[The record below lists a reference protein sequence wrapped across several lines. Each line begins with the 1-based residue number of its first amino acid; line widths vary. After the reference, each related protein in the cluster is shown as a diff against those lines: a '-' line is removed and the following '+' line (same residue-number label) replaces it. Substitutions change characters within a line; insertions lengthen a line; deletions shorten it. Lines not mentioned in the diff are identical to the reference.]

1 MGARKK
7 TVKTINDQLWYK
19 DAVIYQ
25 LHVKSFFDGNND
37 GVGDF
42 AGLTRKMAYLESLG
56 VNAVWLLP
64 FYPSPL
70 RDDGYD
76 IADYMDIN
84 PGYGTMTDFKTFL
97 DEAHKRDIRVI
108 TELVLNHTSDQ
119 HEWFKKSREAS
130 PGSYWRNFYVWNDT
144 SERYQ
149 DARIIFKDF
158 ETSNWTWDSVAKAYF
173 WHRFY
178 SHQPDLNFENVN
190 VHKALFKVID
200 FWLSMGVDGMRLDA
214 VPYLY
219 EQEGT
224 NCENLPQTFEFLRK
238 LRAHVEKKFPDRMLL
253 AEANQWPEDAVAYF
267 GDDDMCHMA
276 FHFPLMPRMFMALQM
291 EDRFPIIDILDQTPS
306 IPPKSQWAMF
316 LRNHDEL
323 TLEMVS
329 EEERDFMYRSYAR
342 DLSARINLGIRRRL
356 APLVQNSRRRIEL
369 LNILL
374 FSLPGTPVVYYGDEL
389 GMGDNH
395 FLGDRDGVRTPMQW
409 SPDRNAGYSQVNPQ
423 RLFLPVIIDPEYH
436 YQAVNVETEEQNL
449 SSQLW
454 WMRRTIAMRRRL
466 KAFSRGTMKFVKS
479 SNASILSFVRQYDG
493 EAVLVVVN
501 LSRFS
506 QSVGLGLE
514 RFAGMIPV
522 DVFSGNRFQRI
533 KNTPYQMTLG
543 FHDYFWLELKP
554 DAHADPQ
561 TEGYVLHKFGKVK
574 RLTDIFDDASSK
586 VIATEIMPE
595 YLQQRTT
602 AGIHKKKIRQTI
614 IIDRIPVKRERF
626 SAVLLIVKV
635 RYADGDNDFIQLP
648 LTMEPREVAESVIGE
663 DKGLEFGLADDG
675 RESVIYDCSF
685 HPDFI
690 RAMYG
695 LMRAKRSVRG
705 KQGVC
710 TGETVLRKK
719 DDTTKAVPGTRIIK
733 AGKRNTCGVIG
744 ERKFM
749 KMFRRIDEGPNP
761 EIELHKKCDG
771 ADVGI
776 VPGYIGSIRYRST
789 DGVLFD
795 FGMCTEYFQH
805 SRTLWHTAVD
815 AVIRYFE
822 VALSHGA
829 NTYWG
834 KSRSAVGEPDEFAV
848 EEANDATAVF
858 KQKMIVVGELT
869 AAMHRKLSIGNDES
883 FKVESFSSLYQR
895 SLYQSLRGLAHRV
908 FSRVEAKMDVINGPG
923 AMELQSLDMRKK
935 ELLDT
940 FMSTLRSKLHA
951 VRMRIHGDYHLG
963 QIMVMDEQ
971 YRLCDFEGLSALP
984 MSERRLKRSPLRDI
998 ATMIHSL
1005 YNVAH
1010 HVLYHNVH
1018 LQERERQ
1025 ILLPRDQVWA
1035 AMMGHSFVE
1044 SYFSAMKGSKL
1055 VTAEFDESKELLRIY
1070 LLERALIELEQAIN
1084 VSQEQINVA
1093 SRVLV
1098 YYMGPMNNL
1107 FPDDLDHI

>member
-1 MGARKK
+1 MGGVRKTGK
-7 TVKTINDQLWYK
+7 RNVDPLWYK

-84 PGYGTMTDFKTFL
+84 PGYGTMADFKTFL
-97 DEAHKRDIRVI
+97 DEAHRRGIRVI
-108 TELVLNHTSDQ
+108 TELVLNHTSEQ
-119 HEWFKKSREAS
+119 HEWFRKSREAP
-130 PGSYWRNFYVWNDT
+130 PGSYWRNFYVWSNNSD
-144 SERYQ
+144 RYQ

-200 FWLSMGVDGMRLDA
+200 FWLALGVDGMRLDA
-214 VPYLY
+214 VPYLF

-224 NCENLPQTFEFLRK
+224 NCENLPRTFEFLRK
-238 LRAHVEKKFPDRMLL
+238 LRSHVEKKFPDRMLL

-267 GDDDMCHMA
+267 GNDDMCHMA

-291 EDRFPIIDILDQTPS
+291 EDRFPIIDILEQTPS

-423 RLFLPVIIDPEYH
+423 RIFLPVIIDPEYH
-436 YQAVNVETEEQNL
+436 YQAINVETEEQNL

-466 KAFSRGTMKFVKS
+466 KAFSRGSMKFIKS
-479 SNASILSFVRQYDG
+479 SNASILSFVRQFNG

-514 RFAGMIPV
+514 RFAGMTPV
-522 DVFSGNRFQRI
+522 DVFSGNRFPRI
-533 KNTPYQMTLG
+533 GNLSYPMTLG

-561 TEGYVLHKFGKVK
+561 TAGYTLHNFGEVK
-574 RLTDIFDDASSK
+574 RLIDIFDGATSK
-586 VIATEIMPE
+586 LIATEIMPE

-614 IIDRIPVKRERF
+614 LIDRIPVRRESF

-635 RYADGDNDFIQLP
+635 RYADGDNDFILLP
-648 LTMEPREVAESVIGE
+648 LTVQPRELAATIIGE
-663 DKGLEFGLADDG
+663 DKGLEFGLIETGDAG
-675 RESVIYDCSF
+675 VIYDCSF
-685 HPDFI
+685 HQEFVRI
-690 RAMYG
+690 MYDM
-695 LMRAKRSVRG
+695 MRMKKTVRG
-705 KQGVC
+705 RQGVC
-710 TGETVLRKK
+710 TAQTVLRGKK
-719 DDTTKAVPGTRIIK
+719 ELSEAPPVTRIIK
-733 AGKRNTCGVIG
+733 AGKRNTSIVLDEQIFF
-744 ERKFM
+744 KL
-749 KMFRRIDEGPNP
+749 FRRIDEGPNP

-771 ADVGI
+771 EDSRI
-776 VPGYIGSIRYRST
+776 VPRYIGAVHYRST
-789 DGVLFD
+789 ENVLFD
-795 FGMCTEYFQH
+795 FGFFVEHFHH
-805 SRTLWHTAVD
+805 SRTLYHLAVD
-815 AVIRYFE
+815 AVLRYFE
-822 VALSHGA
+822 IALTKGA
-829 NTYWG
+829 NSYWDR
-834 KSRSAVGEPDEFAV
+834 KRIIDNEIDEFAARD
-848 EEANDATAVF
+848 ANDSTTVF
-858 KQKMIVVGELT
+858 KQKMVVVGELT
-869 AAMHRKLSIGNDES
+869 AAMHRRLSGGKEEP
-883 FKVESFSSLYQR
+883 FRVESFSSLYQR

-908 FSRVEAKMDVINGPG
+908 FSRVEAKMDTGWGPG
-923 AMELQSLDMRKK
+923 AMEMQSLDMRKK
-935 ELLDT
+935 ELLDF
-940 FMSTLRSKLHA
+940 FMATLKSRLHA

-971 YRLCDFEGLSALP
+971 YRICDFEGLAALP

-998 ATMIHSL
+998 ASMIHSL
-1005 YNVAH
+1005 YHVAH
-1010 HVLYHNVH
+1010 HSLYHNVH
-1018 LQERERQ
+1018 LQERDRQ
-1025 ILLPRDQVWA
+1025 LLLPRDQLWA
-1035 AMMGHSFVE
+1035 SMMGHTFIQ
-1044 SYFSAMKGSKL
+1044 SYFMAMKGSKL
-1055 VTAEFDESKELLRIY
+1055 VTATPDESKELLRVY
-1070 LLERALIELEQAIN
+1070 LLERALIELEHAI
-1084 VSQEQINVA
+1084 SGTQEEIKVA

-1098 YYMGPMNNL
+1098 YYMGPMKNL
-1107 FPDDLDHI
+1107 FPEVV